1 MMIYHYTGLWSIGIL
16 GGSVRLD
23 HMAELDVN
31 LESKRAE
38 REGNTLVV
46 REVNPAEFSLVCRPL

>member
-1 MMIYHYTGLWSIGIL
+1 MMIYHYTGLLSIGIL

-31 LESKRAE
+31 LGQNGRKG
-38 REGNTLVV
+38 REI
-46 REVNPAEFSLVCRPL
+46 PW